1 MRIRRA
7 LIVFLVVLAACGD
20 GDESTVDSTEPAD
33 SVDSVDLG
41 TAFEKV
47 SAQDGYRIRQSN
59 AQTLS
64 STALGI
70 DTKTE
75 IDLDAPDVVADVS
88 GDRSHVVMDLS
99 RVLGPMAGG
108 VDGITLEMWTGPD
121 RIVVDSRSYQT
132 LLDANPS
139 AQLGPLAPGV
149 AFIDVAALEADRPDL
164 VAAIVG
170 NGVADPAVLAER
182 LPQALDDPEQIDE
195 RTVAGTA
202 PYASVLEAFGADVE
216 DLARGVAA
224 GVALNLGVDPA
235 ALTRFYVDFYERT
248 PTEVTVRIGSDD
260 AVERIS
266 TRTDLSGVFDAM
278 FRAGDELGL
287 QISEAERREAQ
298 EQFADTVWELEVVAV
313 FEAAPDLVVPEPPA
327 TTDDRTAQW
336 VELFAG
342 AGG

>member
-7 LIVFLVVLAACGD
+7 LVVLLMVLAACGD
-20 GDESTVDSTEPAD
+20 GGDESTVDSTEPA
-33 SVDSVDLG
+33 VSVDLA

-47 SAQDGYRIRQSN
+47 SSREGYRVRQSN

-64 STALGI
+64 STALSV

-75 IDLDAPDVVADVS
+75 IDLDSPDVVAAVR

-99 RVLGPMAGG
+99 RVLGPMAAGAEG
-108 VDGITLEMWTGPD
+108 VTLEMWTGPE
-121 RIVVDSRSYQT
+121 RIVVDSRGYQK
-132 LLDANPS
+132 LLDANPA

-164 VAAIVG
+164 IAAIVG
-170 NGVADPAVLAER
+170 NGVADPKVLAER
-182 LPQALDDPEQIDE
+182 LPQALDEQQQVE
-195 RTVAGTA
+195 ENTVAGTA
-202 PYASVLEAFGADVE
+202 PYSAVLEAFGADVE

-248 PTEVTVRIGSDD
+248 PTEVTVRTSSDG

-266 TRTDLSGVFDAM
+266 TKTDLSDVFDAM
-278 FRAGDELGL
+278 FRSGNELGL
-287 QISEAERREAQ
+287 QLSDAERRQAQ

-313 FEAAPDLVVPEPPA
+313 FEPVADLVVPEPPA

-336 VELFAG
+336 IELFEGAG
-342 AGG
+342 A

>member
-1 MRIRRA
+1 MRILRA
-7 LIVFLVVLAACGD
+7 LTVFLVVLAACGNG
-20 GDESTVDSTEPAD
+20 GDESTVSSTEPAG
-33 SVDSVDLG
+33 SVDLA

-47 SAQDGYRIRQSN
+47 SSQEGYRLRQSN
-59 AQTLS
+59 AQTLA
-64 STALGI
+64 STALGV

-75 IDLDAPDVVADVS
+75 IDLDAPDVVADVR

-108 VDGITLEMWTGPD
+108 VDGIALEMWTGPE
-121 RIVVDSRSYQT
+121 RIVIDSRSYQT
-132 LLDANPS
+132 LLDANPA

-182 LPQALDDPEQIDE
+182 LPQMLDEADQIDE

-248 PTEVTVRIGSDD
+248 PTAVTVRIGSDD

-266 TRTDLSGVFDAM
+266 TKTDLSGVFDAM
-278 FRAGDELGL
+278 FRSGEELGL

-313 FEAAPDLVVPEPPA
+313 FESVPDLVVPEPPA